1 MKIIEDALRNY
12 FIPAIIGESSVPD
25 HLRQLIAL
33 PIRLGGMAVTTPH
46 LNTES
51 EYKVSRL
58 LTKDIVDNIISQSKD
73 YKPNKQRISEIKS
86 NIKKGKSEA
95 ENASLSRI
103 RENMSTD
110 QIRANDIL

>member
-1 MKIIEDALRNY
+1 
-12 FIPAIIGESSVPD
+12 
-25 HLRQLIAL
+25 
-33 PIRLGGMAVTTPH
+33 MAVTTPH

-86 NIKKGKSEA
+86 NIKKGRSEA